1 MSHVPR
7 CRATASGH
15 SRRGVTRFAVPLA
28 ALLIAC
34 ACSGHSERRLRSTFD
49 EVRQEIRRGEFDNA
63 ESLVQRGLADAP
75 TGSVWAWTFRLYRA
89 EILLQR
95 HRDAEAQPLL
105 TEPLPPGTEF
115 DALRARQKYLG
126 ALAQVNAN
134 SSEKALTTLAEA
146 RPLAPDGSEV
156 QLDIQLLEGQ
166 AKVRLGRWD
175 AAQQALTA
183 AIARAG
189 AQGDR
194 FNQARAWSYLGMA
207 GLVRGRWD
215 DAVIQ
220 FERVLTFTD
229 LQQVTVYA
237 SALNNAGLCYARLG
251 DFDRAAKLQDRAVA
265 FYSKHGRR
273 ADYAAA
279 LGELG
284 NTYMQQ
290 RQAERAL
297 PLYQQALSVAR
308 EANVTAAAALWAGN
322 LASANIELGRWDEA
336 EKSNEEA
343 KRLATL
349 GRSGGLAYYEL
360 NSAQIAR
367 GRGQLDAAA
376 QLFRH
381 AVENP
386 SVELEVRWS
395 AHAGLADI
403 ALAQSKPSDAAAH
416 FETALESIEKT
427 RADLIRTEFK
437 VSFLTRLITFYQSYV
452 DALLDQG
459 HVDRALEVA
468 DSSRG
473 RVLATRSKS
482 AAPQRASAVALR
494 RVATDSKSVLLS
506 YWLAPNHSYLW
517 VVSADGIHGVAL
529 PPASEIAALVREYKG
544 LLDNAAA
551 DPLAS
556 AGNAGDRLYD
566 MLVKPASA
574 WIPRSSR
581 VIVVADGPLYGLN
594 FETLP
599 VPGPSR
605 HYWIEDVEVQIAPG
619 LSMLSVGRTA
629 APANGR
635 SLLLIGDAAAHE
647 PEFPALKYAGPEIA
661 SVSRYFPSAAT
672 VLTGDTASP
681 AAYKAA
687 SPGRFSFVHFAA
699 HATTNWE
706 SPLDS
711 AVILSGAE
719 NAYKLYARDVAD
731 LPLNAELV
739 TVSACRSAGERVYSG
754 EGLVGFAW
762 AFLRAGARRV
772 IAGLWD
778 VDDRSTAQLMDRLYA
793 GIAEGLTP
801 GQALR
806 AAKLSL
812 LAQGGNYKKPY
823 YWGPFQLF
831 TSVP

>member
-1 MSHVPR
+1 MSHVAR
-7 CRATASGH
+7 CRATASGR
-15 SRRGVTRFAVPLA
+15 SPRASVKRIVLPLA
-28 ALLIAC
+28 ALLVAC
-34 ACSGHSERRLRSTFD
+34 ACSGQSERRLRSTLD
-49 EVRQEIRRGEFDNA
+49 EVRQEVRRGEFDNA
-63 ESLVQRGLADAP
+63 ESLVQRGLTDAP
-75 TGSVWAWTFRLYRA
+75 AGSVWAWTFRLYHA

-95 HRDAEAQPLL
+95 HQDAEAQPLL
-105 TEPLPPGTEF
+105 TEPLPPGPEF
-115 DALRARQKYLG
+115 NALRARQKYLV
-126 ALAQVNAN
+126 AVAQLNAN
-134 SSEKALTTLAEA
+134 STAKALTTLEDAKA
-146 RPLAPDGSEV
+146 LAPDGSEV

-166 AKVRLGRWD
+166 AKFRLAQWS
-175 AAQQALTA
+175 AAEEILTA
-183 AIARAG
+183 ALTRAA

-194 FNQARAWSYLGMA
+194 FNQARAWSYLGMG

-215 DAVIQ
+215 DAVIK
-220 FERVLTFTD
+220 FERVLTFAD
-229 LQQVTVYA
+229 LEQATVYA
-237 SALNNAGLCYARLG
+237 SALNNAGLCYGRLG

-273 ADYAAA
+273 ADYASA

-290 RQAERAL
+290 GQPLRAL
-297 PLYQQALSVAR
+297 PLYQQAVSVAR
-308 EANVTAAAALWAGN
+308 DANAPAAIWAGN
-322 LASANIELGRWDEA
+322 LASANIDLGHWDEA
-336 EKSNEEA
+336 EKSNDEA
-343 KRLATL
+343 KRLATV
-349 GRSGGLAYYEL
+349 GRAGGLAYYDL

-381 AVENP
+381 AMENP
-386 SVELEVRWS
+386 AVEQEVRWS

-403 ALAQSKPSDAAAH
+403 ALTQSKPSEAAAH
-416 FETALESIEKT
+416 FETALESIEAT
-427 RADLIRTEFK
+427 RADLNKTEFK

-459 HVDRALEVA
+459 HVDQALEVA

-482 AAPQRASAVALR
+482 AAPQRVSAAALR
-494 RVATDSKSVLLS
+494 RVAADSKSVLLS
-506 YWLAPNHSYLW
+506 YWLAPNRSYLW
-517 VVSADGIHGVAL
+517 VVSANGIHGVAL

-544 LLDNAAA
+544 LLDNAVA

-556 AGNAGDRLYD
+556 AGGAGDRLYD

-574 WIPRSSR
+574 WIPPSSR

-599 VPGPSR
+599 VPGSSR

-619 LSMLSVGRTA
+619 LSMLA
-629 APANGR
+629 ASHAAAAVTGR
-635 SLLLIGDAAAHE
+635 SLLLIGDAAAHA
-647 PEFPALKYAGPEIA
+647 PEFPALKYAAPEIA
-661 SVSRYFPSAAT
+661 SVSSYFRSAAT
-672 VLTGDTASP
+672 VLTGDSASP
-681 AAYKAA
+681 AAYKTAK
-687 SPGRFSFVHFAA
+687 PGQFSFVHFTA

-711 AVILSGAE
+711 AVILSGPE
-719 NAYKLYARDVAD
+719 NAFKLYARDVAE
-731 LPLNAELV
+731 LPLSAELV

-793 GIAEGLTP
+793 GIAAGQTP

>member
-1 MSHVPR
+1 
-7 CRATASGH
+7 
-15 SRRGVTRFAVPLA
+15 VTRIVLPLA

-34 ACSGHSERRLRSTFD
+34 ACSGRSERRLRSTLD
-49 EVRQEIRRGEFDNA
+49 EVRQEFRHGNFDQAEALAERGFA
-63 ESLVQRGLADAP
+63 AAP
-75 TGSVWAWTFRLYRA
+75 PDSTWAWAFRLYRA
-89 EILLQR
+89 EILIERNQIP
-95 HRDAEAQPLL
+95 EAQPLL
-105 TEPLPPGTEF
+105 TETIPAGAPF
-115 DALRARQKYLG
+115 DPLRARQKQLLAYCQLKTGNVAG
-126 ALAQVNAN
+126 ALPM
-134 SSEKALTTLAEA
+134 LEA
-146 RPLAPDGSEV
+146 ARSLAPEGSEV
-156 QLDIQLLEGQ
+156 QLDIQMLEGQ
-166 AKVRLGRWD
+166 AQFRLGHSG
-175 AAQQALTA
+175 AAEQTLTA
-183 AIARAG
+183 AIAAAAAR
-189 AQGDR
+189 GDR
-194 FNQARAWSYLGMA
+194 FNQARGWTSLGM
-207 GLVRGRWD
+207 GGVGRGRWD
-215 DAVIQ
+215 DAVIK
-220 FERVLTFTD
+220 FERVLTFAD
-229 LQQVTVYA
+229 LEQVTVYA

-273 ADYAAA
+273 VDYASA

-284 NTYMQQ
+284 NTYYQQ
-290 RQAERAL
+290 GEPLRAL
-297 PLYQQALSVAR
+297 PLYRQALSVAR
-308 EANVTAAAALWAGN
+308 EANAPAAIWAGN
-322 LASANIELGRWDEA
+322 LASANIDLEQWDEA
-336 EKSNEEA
+336 EKSNDEA
-343 KRLATL
+343 KRLATV
-349 GRSGGLAYYEL
+349 GRAGGLAYYEL

-381 AVENP
+381 AMESPAVEQ
-386 SVELEVRWS
+386 EVRWS
-395 AHAGLADI
+395 AHAGLAGI

-459 HVDRALEVA
+459 HVEQALEVA

-482 AAPQRASAVALR
+482 AAPQRASAAALR
-494 RVATDSKSVLLS
+494 RVAADSKSVLLS
-506 YWLAPNHSYLW
+506 YWLAPNRSYLW
-517 VVSADGIHGVAL
+517 VVSANGIHGVAL

-544 LLDNAAA
+544 LLDNAVA

-556 AGNAGDRLYD
+556 AGGAGDRLYD

-574 WIPRSSR
+574 WIPPSSR

-619 LSMLSVGRTA
+619 LSMLA
-629 APANGR
+629 ASHAAAAANGR
-635 SLLLIGDAAAHE
+635 SLLLIGDAAAHA

-672 VLTGDTASP
+672 VLTGDAASP
-681 AAYKAA
+681 AAYKTAQ
-687 SPGRFSFVHFAA
+687 PGQFSFVHFTA

-711 AVILSGAE
+711 AVILSGPE
-719 NAYKLYARDVAD
+719 NAFKLYARDVAE
-731 LPLNAELV
+731 LPLSAELV

-793 GIAEGLTP
+793 GIAAGHAP

-812 LAQGGNYKKPY
+812 LAEGGNYKKPY